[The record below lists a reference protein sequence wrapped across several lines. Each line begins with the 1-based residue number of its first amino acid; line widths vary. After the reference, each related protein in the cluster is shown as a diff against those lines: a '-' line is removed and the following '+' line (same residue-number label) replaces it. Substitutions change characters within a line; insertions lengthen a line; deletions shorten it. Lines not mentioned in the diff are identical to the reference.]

1 MTTYLGS
8 IVGGILITWAVLVHG
23 LAIAGAACAQET
35 NRHVMVGIGIA
46 PLSVTSTRS
55 ATEGIV
61 ADRSTTVTQA
71 SLGGKVLLAAGFG
84 LGPWVLALETAFSHW
99 VAREEQDESSF
110 DEADFV
116 TKRSELTF
124 GPSGRLLFIEGAV
137 RPYVEL
143 GAGFGLL
150 LEDADGATDSGT
162 TLYVRGGPG
171 VQLRLTD
178 AASLDLTLRAGYA
191 ATSGDLEVRPFG
203 ARYNAT
209 TGLYQPI
216 YPTSSV
222 EYDVHEI
229 TADIA
234 ARLSIWL

>member
-1 MTTYLGS
+1 MGTMPSIYLACAC
-8 IVGGILITWAVLVHG
+8 AVLAHFF
-23 LAIAGAACAQET
+23 AIAGAAHAQET
-35 NRHVMVGIGIA
+35 ERQLLIGIGIA
-46 PLSVTSTRS
+46 PLSLTSTTS
-55 ATEGIV
+55 TMEGA
-61 ADRSTTVTQA
+61 ADRSATVTQA

-84 LGPWVLALETAFSHW
+84 LGPWVLALETAFSHS

-110 DEADFV
+110 DQTDAFV

-124 GPSGRLLFIEGAV
+124 GPSGRFLFIEGAV
-137 RPYVEL
+137 RPYVEI

-150 LEDADGATDSGT
+150 LEDAEGLTENGT

-191 ATSGDLEVRPFG
+191 ATSGEIDMPLYGTRL
-203 ARYNAT
+203 NAA

-216 YPTSSV
+216 YRASSL
-222 EYDVHEI
+222 EYDIHEI
-229 TADIA
+229 TADLT

>member
-1 MTTYLGS
+1 MRQQLS
-8 IVGGILITWAVLVHG
+8 IYFAYAVLVHSC
-23 LAIAGAACAQET
+23 AIASAAHAQET
-35 NRHVMVGIGIA
+35 DRQVLIGIGIA
-46 PLSVTSTRS
+46 PLSVTSTTS
-55 ATEGIV
+55 TTDGA
-61 ADRSTTVTQA
+61 ADRSTTVMQA

-84 LGPWVLALETAFSHW
+84 LGPWVLALEGAFSHS
-99 VAREEQDESSF
+99 VAREEQDESGF
-110 DEADFV
+110 DEADAFV

-124 GPSGRLLFIEGAV
+124 GPSGRFLFIEGAV
-137 RPYVEL
+137 RPYVEI

-150 LEDADGATDSGT
+150 LEDAEGLTEDGT

-191 ATSGDLEVRPFG
+191 ATSGEIEMRPLG
-203 ARYNAT
+203 RRYNAA

-216 YPTSSV
+216 DPV
-222 EYDVHEI
+222 FADEYDIHEI
-229 TADIA
+229 SVDVA